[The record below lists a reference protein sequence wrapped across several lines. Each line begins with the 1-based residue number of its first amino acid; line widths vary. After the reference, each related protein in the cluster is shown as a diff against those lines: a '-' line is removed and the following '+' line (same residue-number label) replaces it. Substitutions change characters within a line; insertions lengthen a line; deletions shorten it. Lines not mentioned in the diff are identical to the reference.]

1 MQKMPLSTLSA
12 ICLAVVFCTFLAVS
26 TVYYPK
32 PWSPV
37 TTFLSDF
44 GNIAR
49 SPSGALIYNMGCIMT
64 AVAAVAF
71 YIGLGELEAG
81 PLFGLGRMLGL
92 ASGVSLALIGVFSED
107 FPPQHRFWSY
117 AFFTINF
124 FAILLTNISLMRVK
138 SYGKPTMLVG
148 FGISAV
154 TLLSFILWGG
164 APAVEWFTVFASIT
178 FALLLGYDIYRIGPR
193 VKTD

>member
-1 MQKMPLSTLSA
+1 MRKMPLSTLSA
-12 ICLAVVFCTFLAVS
+12 LCLAVVFCSFLAVS
-26 TVYYPK
+26 TVYYPE

-44 GNIAR
+44 GNISR
-49 SPSGALIYNMGCIMT
+49 SPFGALIYNMGCIMT

-71 YIGLGELEAG
+71 YIGLGDWEAG
-81 PLFGLGRMLGL
+81 PLLGLGRMLGL
-92 ASGVSLALIGVFSED
+92 ASGVALALIGVFSED

-124 FAILLTNISLMRVK
+124 FAMLLTNVSLMGK
-138 SYGKPTMLVG
+138 EGYGKPTMLVG

-178 FALLLGYDIYRIGPR
+178 FALLAGYDTYRKGQP
-193 VKTD
+193 KPN